1 MYKEVCHQTGKDITR
16 LQKGSGKYYDD
27 TKLITKVQKRVAQC
41 IHENVS
47 KISLS
52 ANGDRRIQTFDGVVS
67 YPCGTS
73 PGRLWKTALMRHQ
86 KIKT

>member
-1 MYKEVCHQTGKDITR
+1 MIKCVFKRERTSQDYKKKPLKFKSELHN
-16 LQKGSGKYYDD
+16 
-27 TKLITKVQKRVAQC
+27 

-73 PGRLWKTALMRHQ
+73 PGRLWKTALMRHNDLINKMDQ
-86 KIKT
+86 HN